1 MKKVRKIGQF
11 QIYTVMWLVAI
22 LVLIALLW
30 QNLGGARIINYSGI
44 VRGATQKLVKEE
56 LHGYEDDA
64 LISRLDGII
73 YDLQTGNGD
82 YGLSRDDD
90 AQYQQMLA
98 DLSIIWTDIK
108 DEITVMRSGA
118 TGSGEKLYDL
128 SQKHFELADDLVL
141 RAEESSDEKL
151 KNSIICYF
159 ICLALSIVFF
169 GVLNVHNRKA
179 LEKSI
184 FTDKLTGIFNRAGFE
199 ASAAN
204 LLRQR
209 NASEYTVVEFDI
221 EYFKDLNKVYGYT
234 LGDQLLIAISAA
246 LSKWAGKDQLC
257 ARIDADN
264 FVVLAR
270 SSDTL
275 IAELETV
282 LNDALRTMAFLE
294 AYDGL
299 TFAIGAYDITQ
310 NDEMVKTIMD
320 KANTA
325 HKTAKTQK
333 EGAVQWYDQ
342 ALVEKLELEGKL
354 KDRLHQALR
363 DGELKMYLQPKLEL
377 ENLKVIGA
385 EALVRWEVPG
395 EGMIYPDTYIP
406 LFEKCGMIADL
417 DFYMLR
423 KACAYLRAQLD
434 KGLAHL
440 VISVNISRVTLYSRR
455 FYETF
460 LDIVGQHK
468 IPHDYIEVEVTESA
482 FNEVADSVIQ
492 ILSQL
497 KEDGF
502 LISMD
507 DFGAGYSS
515 LSLLGKLPIQIIKL
529 DREFLNE
536 MDQNSNVKGVIACAV
551 DLAHALGIKIT
562 CEGVETLEQVRFLKG
577 LGCDYGQGYYFSK
590 PIPQDRFTE
599 EFWS

>member
-1 MKKVRKIGQF
+1 M
-11 QIYTVMWLVAI
+11 
-22 LVLIALLW
+22 
-30 QNLGGARIINYSGI
+30 
-44 VRGATQKLVKEE
+44 
-56 LHGYEDDA
+56 
-64 LISRLDGII
+64 
-73 YDLQTGNGD
+73 
-82 YGLSRDDD
+82 
-90 AQYQQMLA
+90 
-98 DLSIIWTDIK
+98 
-108 DEITVMRSGA
+108 
-118 TGSGEKLYDL
+118 

-282 LNDALRTMAFLE
+282 LNEALRTMAFLE

-440 VISVNISRVTLYSRR
+440 VISVNISRVTLYSRM

-460 LDIVGQHK
+460 LDIVRQHK
-468 IPHDYIEVEVTESA
+468 IPHDCIEVEVTESA

-536 MDQNSNVKGVIACAV
+536 MAQNSNVKGVLACAV

>member
-234 LGDQLLIAISAA
+234 LGDQVLIAISAA

-282 LNDALRTMAFLE
+282 LNEALRTMAFLE

-440 VISVNISRVTLYSRR
+440 VISVNISRVTLYSRM

-468 IPHDYIEVEVTESA
+468 IPHDCIEVEVTESA